1 MTHYVYTHTHTHTQV
16 DGEGSTPSLS
26 AKETHEDKAVI
37 KRILVKCA
45 DISNPC
51 RPLPLCKEW
60 AQRIAE
66 EYYAQTEEEKQRNLP
81 VVFPDFD
88 RHTCKLPVT
97 QVSRQSLVI
106 KGVWF
111 DWMLLLPSYE

>member
-1 MTHYVYTHTHTHTQV
+1 MLGNDWVYEPSSSIQV
-16 DGEGSTPSLS
+16 DGETSSTTSLT
-26 AKETHEDKAVI
+26 AKESHEHRKVM

-51 RPLPLCKEW
+51 RPQKLCKQW

-66 EYYAQTEEEKQRNLP
+66 EYFAQTEDEKRLKLP

-88 RHTCKLPVT
+88 RHTCNLPVT
-97 QVSRQSLVI
+97 QVSNITTDSP
-106 KGVWF
+106 G
-111 DWMLLLPSYE
+111 

>member
-1 MTHYVYTHTHTHTQV
+1 M
-16 DGEGSTPSLS
+16 
-26 AKETHEDKAVI
+26 

-51 RPLPLCKEW
+51 RPQKLCKEW
-60 AQRIAE
+60 AERIAE
-66 EYYAQTEEEKQRNLP
+66 EYFAQTDDEKRMKLP

-97 QVSRQSLVI
+97 QVSMCPFTQRLNLASSPGHSQFLNVAR
-106 KGVWF
+106 
-111 DWMLLLPSYE
+111 

>member
-1 MTHYVYTHTHTHTQV
+1 M
-16 DGEGSTPSLS
+16 DGETGSTTSLS
-26 AKETHEDKAVI
+26 AKESHEHRKVM

-51 RPLPLCKEW
+51 RPQKLCIEW
-60 AQRIAE
+60 AERIAE
-66 EYYAQTEEEKQRNLP
+66 EYFAQTEDEKRMKLP

-97 QVSRQSLVI
+97 QVSCAGIIMYVYCVHPNPKVALHSSSV
-106 KGVWF
+106 
-111 DWMLLLPSYE
+111 PSRIL

>member
-1 MTHYVYTHTHTHTQV
+1 M
-16 DGEGSTPSLS
+16 DGETGSTTSLS
-26 AKETHEDKAVI
+26 AKDSHEHRKVM

-51 RPLPLCKEW
+51 RPQKLCIEW
-60 AQRIAE
+60 AERIAE
-66 EYYAQTEEEKQRNLP
+66 EYFAQTEDEKRMKLP

-97 QVSRQSLVI
+97 QVSCAGIIMYVYC
-106 KGVWF
+106 V
-111 DWMLLLPSYE
+111 PS

>member
-1 MTHYVYTHTHTHTQV
+1 MMKSVMKDLLLYTGRRGFCTTVCLFYDCLLLQV
-16 DGEGSTPSLS
+16 DGETGSTTSLS
-26 AKETHEDKAVI
+26 AKDCHEHRKVM

-51 RPLPLCKEW
+51 RPQKLCKEW
-60 AQRIAE
+60 AERIAE
-66 EYYAQTEEEKQRNLP
+66 EYFAQTDDEKRMKLP

-97 QVSRQSLVI
+97 QV
-106 KGVWF
+106 G
-111 DWMLLLPSYE
+111 YA